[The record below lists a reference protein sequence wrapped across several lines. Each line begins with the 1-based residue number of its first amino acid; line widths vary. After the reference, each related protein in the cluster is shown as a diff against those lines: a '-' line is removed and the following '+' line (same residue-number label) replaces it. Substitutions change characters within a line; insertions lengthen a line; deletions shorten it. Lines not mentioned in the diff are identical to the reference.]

1 MQVCLKPFMDDDISK
16 RKTEWRY
23 GFDLWNIIKYSKQ
36 SFVLSS
42 QVNII
47 NNRLYSFE
55 ITF

>member
-1 MQVCLKPFMDDDISK
+1 MMTFPKGKPNGV
-16 RKTEWRY
+16 T
-23 GFDLWNIIKYSKQ
+23 DLICGTIIKYSKQ

-55 ITF
+55 ITFWIKFLYPLY